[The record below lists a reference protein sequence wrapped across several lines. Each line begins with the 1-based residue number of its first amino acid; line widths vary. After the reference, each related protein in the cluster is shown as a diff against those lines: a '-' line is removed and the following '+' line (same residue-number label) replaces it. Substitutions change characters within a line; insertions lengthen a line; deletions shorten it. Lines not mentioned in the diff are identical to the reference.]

1 MPVSVRLNL
10 PLQQITGQ
18 EVISV
23 SGDSVMMC
31 LVDLMQRYPEAR
43 DQLFNRDGSL
53 APIIL
58 LNNELLPGQDL
69 NHPVTE
75 ADELWLMSF
84 VDGG

>member
-1 MPVSVRLNL
+1 MPVRVHLNL
-10 PLQQITGQ
+10 PLQQITGR

-23 SGDSVMMC
+23 SGASVMTC
-31 LVDLMQRYPEAR
+31 LVDLMKRYPEAR

-53 APIIL
+53 APMIL
-58 LNNELLPGQDL
+58 LNNELLPGQEL

-75 ADELWLMSF
+75 TDELWLMSF